1 MSRSQQSE
9 PALVS
14 TGIIIPALNAAA
26 HLPALLDEI
35 KQLHPD
41 FRLLV
46 VDDGSQDGTAAVA
59 RQAGAEVIQH
69 PDNRGKGAALD
80 TGHHWALTEKLDW
93 VYTMDADGQ
102 HLPAELQSFMTEASD
117 GQWDVVVGTR
127 MADTADMP
135 WIREATNRFT
145 SQVISTL
152 AGCTIPDSQ
161 SGYRLFR
168 VACLEGLN
176 LRTTR
181 YDTESEILVRLAWR
195 HYSIGAVPISTV
207 YGEETSSIR
216 PLVDTGRFFRLV
228 FLLLRDRFS

>member
-1 MSRSQQSE
+1 
-9 PALVS
+9 VS

-26 HLPALLDEI
+26 HLPALLAEI
-35 KQLHPD
+35 QHLHPD

-46 VDDGSQDGTAAVA
+46 VDDGSEDETAEVA
-59 RQAGAEVIQH
+59 RRAGAEVSQH
-69 PDNRGKGAALD
+69 PVNRGKGAALD
-80 TGHHWALTEKLDW
+80 TGHQWALAEKLDW

-102 HLPAELQSFMTEASD
+102 HLPAELESFMTAALAQ
-117 GQWDVVVGTR
+117 QWDVVVGTR
-127 MADTADMP
+127 MADTSAMP

-145 SQVISTL
+145 SQVISIL

-168 VACLEGLN
+168 VACLKGLQ

-195 HYSIGAVPISTV
+195 HYRIGSVPISTV
-207 YGEETSSIR
+207 YGEEKSSIH

-228 FLLLRDRFS
+228 GLLLRDRFR